1 VKANLR
7 YPVFPLKKKKVPPFK
22 LLPAHFRCSFFFT
35 LPSLLGMGELSFH
48 MNGDNITTIPIRK
61 TKFVNDDDS
70 FVGTKCWLIN
80 T

>member
-1 VKANLR
+1 
-7 YPVFPLKKKKVPPFK
+7 
-22 LLPAHFRCSFFFT
+22 
-35 LPSLLGMGELSFH
+35 MGELSFH